1 VTAPRPHRRRWD
13 HLPHSTAAQKFNR
26 AVAIKVTGAV
36 GSMACAYIFCL
47 VALIGLPTAWQQS
60 FGTGFHPLPIVQ
72 WIAQTFLQLV
82 LLSIILVGQNVS
94 GEASDARSAR
104 TLADADAIKELV
116 TVSADRL
123 DCRTDGGLAEV
134 LAAVGEARQDYARTI
149 QAITGATGG
158 GGRGHDQR

>member
-1 VTAPRPHRRRWD
+1 MTAPRPRRHRWD

-36 GSMACAYIFCL
+36 GSMTCAYIFC
-47 VALIGLPTAWQQS
+47 VIALAGLPTAWQQS
-60 FGTGFHPLPIVQ
+60 FSAGFHPLPIVQ

-82 LLSIILVGQNVS
+82 LLSIILVGQNVA
-94 GEASDARSAR
+94 GEASDERSAR

-123 DCRTDGGLAEV
+123 DCSTEGGLAEV
-134 LAAVGEARQDYARTI
+134 LAAVGEARKDFALTI

-158 GGRGHDQR
+158 KT